1 LKHIR
6 KIIAPVTI
14 TLVLLAY
21 YVVFAVFIV
30 RLDISLWTKLL
41 AAIIPVLLAGVSIF
55 VLTER
60 INEIRSG
67 EEDDLGKY

>member
-1 LKHIR
+1 MKYIR
-6 KIIAPVTI
+6 KIIAPLII
-14 TLVLLAY
+14 TLILLAY

-30 RLDISLWTKLL
+30 RLDISPLTKTL
-41 AAIIPVLLAGVSIF
+41 AAIIPFLLAGVSIF

>member
-30 RLDISLWTKLL
+30 RLDISSWTKLL

-60 INEIRSG
+60 IN
-67 EEDDLGKY
+67 